1 MAGGDTGLR
10 TTEREFR
17 SRDKEVEE
25 QEEAEKSELKLEL
38 AATSDHKTS
47 REGGCC

>member
-17 SRDKEVEE
+17 SREKEVEE
-25 QEEAEKSELKLEL
+25 QEEAEKKDECWRNDTEC
-38 AATSDHKTS
+38 TS
-47 REGGCC
+47 G